1 MTTAALSGPTEP
13 YSDQWSDS
21 ILLPA
26 GNPHPKNNPNN
37 GPLSLSWPF
46 SYLLY
51 PSKWTAQFD
60 IEYLYEPYSD
70 QQIPQALQV
79 QSLTSSYSIL
89 LPAGDPSKWTAQ
101 KFDIEYLNEP
111 YSDQQILKAQV
122 LQ

>member
-26 GNPHPKNNPNN
+26 GNPHPRNNPNN

-51 PSKWTAQFD
+51 
-60 IEYLYEPYSD
+60 PYSD